1 MEIIQN
7 KELKQHEKQHQVS
20 IFHFQY
26 SFLCFSIVHTDEYQ
40 HEPRV
45 RRSSIVV
52 REHQLSQYPINYD
65 PSPHI
70 IRKKV
75 DDQREHV
82 VYKQQIAV
90 RYLCPPTP
98 PPPPPLII
106 REIRP
111 AEPCPLPP
119 SSFNEI
125 VFFSSFYFFSS
136 VIIRQR
142 PPAPVTPPPIII
154 RERPPTPPS
163 YTTPQVRQILT

>member
-1 MEIIQN
+1 MISVKTNESKKKKIFDREEMLNNEDDQTTLVMN
-7 KELKQHEKQHQVS
+7 STQPMKLKS
-20 IFHFQY
+20 ISGFNIYENHAEQRIKTTRESTNDSHRY
-26 SFLCFSIVHTDEYQ
+26 SSINPSDEYH
-40 HEPRV
+40 HEPRI

-70 IRKKV
+70 IRKQV
-75 DDQREHV
+75 DDQREQI

-111 AEPCPLPP
+111 PEPSPLPP
-119 SSFNEI
+119 SLFNR
-125 VFFSSFYFFSS
+125 SSFD
-136 VIIRQR
+136 R
-142 PPAPVTPPPIII
+142 
-154 RERPPTPPS
+154 
-163 YTTPQVRQILT
+163 